1 MWTVPAARLLEHKM
15 NEIATSKRKQI
26 QVDVFADIICPW
38 CYIGK
43 TRLEEAFAQR
53 PEIEPIYRWRTFLLN
68 PKMPVGGMD
77 RTAYLTAKFGQAA
90 AAVYGRIAMAGLEAD
105 ISFKFSD
112 IQRTPDTRPIHKIL
126 IASGEAAPLLSDAF
140 YEAYFLNGEDIS
152 DSAIQKR
159 LIEETSLVHKSAA
172 DALLPEKLSEAETQL
187 DSDLRQ
193 VQRLGIDGVPLMI
206 FNSNFSLA
214 GAYPSDILLNA
225 IDAALQHD

>member
-1 MWTVPAARLLEHKM
+1 M
-15 NEIATSKRKQI
+15 NEIAASAPKQI

-53 PEIEPIYRWRTFLLN
+53 PEIEPVYRWRTFLLN
-68 PKMPVGGMD
+68 PTMPIGGMD

-90 AAVYGRIAMAGLEAD
+90 AAVYGRIAMAGLEAG

-140 YEAYFLNGEDIS
+140 YEAYFLHGEDIS
-152 DSAIQKR
+152 DSAVQDR
-159 LIEETSLVHKSAA
+159 LVEEISVVHKSAA
-172 DALLPEKLSEAETQL
+172 NALLPKKLSEAETQL
-187 DSDLRQ
+187 DLDLRQ
-193 VQRLGIDGVPLMI
+193 VQRLGVDGVPLMI
-206 FNSNFSLA
+206 FNNNFSLA
-214 GAYPSDILLNA
+214 GAYPSDILLNV